1 MIAQILF
8 YNYLNFRKKCVQSTP
23 VETEDRVEQ
32 PLLSRRPSDIGIPGS
47 NRRSSASQKRQG
59 AAAVA
64 VIPEDGSRPW
74 LKNFLSVFA
83 VCALG
88 IVGFYVAFTSGLW
101 KPTIEDSEIVIHES
115 VPAQIFGYISAVRLC
130 LYSSALVLC

>member
-8 YNYLNFRKKCVQSTP
+8 YNYLNLRKKGVQPTP
-23 VETEDRVEQ
+23 LETEDRVEQ
-32 PLLSRRPSDIGIPGS
+32 PLLSRRHSGIGIPGS
-47 NRRSSASQKRQG
+47 TRRFSASPKRQE

-74 LKNFLSVFA
+74 LKNSLSVFA

-88 IVGFYVAFTSGLW
+88 IVGFYVAFTTGLW
-101 KPTIEDSEIVIHES
+101 KPTIEDSEIVTHES
-115 VPAQIFGYISAVRLC
+115 VPAQILGYISAVRLS
-130 LYSSALVLC
+130 LYSSILVLC